1 MIQLDTASNTSI
13 SIDSVVVFLIL
24 SLFMSQFYIWS
35 SGLPQ
40 FSQIFIV
47 LAFFGFVIKYKVI
60 NVSSTKLLFI
70 FLSYV
75 ILVNSVWFFVNSF
88 DASYIVSTIYWV
100 FNFLTFTLLMNL
112 KKESVRVY
120 FKWLLKIIF
129 FSYVLEIVIWLVG
142 SGRYGFAPRYN
153 GFFNDPNQM
162 AFWVLSTCSI
172 YLCVSEKKIKNII
185 VLMLAIL
192 LLLLT
197 LSRSALIG
205 VPFLAIAFVMKQKG
219 SLLNKMLFA
228 MFSLIG
234 IAIVSLYFYSK
245 GFFDSIISRL
255 ILGIEEKGSQVE
267 DRGFDALLDYPEHLF
282 FGAGQG
288 GYYLYTPVGNE
299 IHSTW
304 LGILFY
310 YGSFG
315 LFLFLAFLYKIFKK
329 LTFADKILFLGPMF
343 YGFTTY
349 NARTTIFWFFICIFL
364 IKSKRQG
371 KD

>member
-1 MIQLDTASNTSI
+1 MDFSKSY
-13 SIDSVVVFLIL
+13 SDYKYEKDSMVFLLAL

-40 FSQIFIV
+40 FSQILIV
-47 LAFFGFVIKYKVI
+47 LAFFIFVIKYKVI
-60 NVSSTKLLFI
+60 NISSTKFLFI

-75 ILVNSVWFFVNSF
+75 ILVNSVWFFANGF
-88 DASYIVSTIYWV
+88 DSSYIVSTVYWI
-100 FNFLTFTLLMNL
+100 FNFLTFTLLVNI
-112 KKESVRVY
+112 KKESIEL
-120 FKWLLKIIF
+120 FFEWLLKIIF
-129 FSYVLEIVIWLVG
+129 FSYLLEIVIWSIG
-142 SGRYGFAPRYN
+142 SGRYYFAPRYN

-185 VLMLAIL
+185 VLILAIL
-192 LLLLT
+192 LLILT

-219 SLLNKMLFA
+219 SLLNKILFSII
-228 MFSLIG
+228 SLVS
-234 IAIVSLYFYSK
+234 IVILSVYFYSK
-245 GFFDSIISRL
+245 GFFESIISRL
-255 ILGIEEKGSQVE
+255 LLGIEEKDSQVE
-267 DRGFDALLDYPEHLF
+267 SRGFEALLDYPEHLF

-288 GYYLYTPVGNE
+288 GYQRYVVAGNE

-310 YGSFG
+310 YGGFG
-315 LFLFLAFLYKIFKK
+315 LILFLVFLYQIFKK
-329 LTFADKILFLGPMF
+329 LTFADRILFLGPMF

-364 IKSKRQG
+364 MKSK
-371 KD
+371 K

>member
-1 MIQLDTASNTSI
+1 MTQLGISKKNSI
-13 SIDSVVVFLIL
+13 GIDSVAIIIIL

-47 LAFFGFVIKYKVI
+47 LAFFIFAIKYKVI
-60 NVSSTKLLFI
+60 NLSSTKFLFL
-70 FLSYV
+70 FLTYV
-75 ILVNSVWFFVNSF
+75 VLVNSIWFFVNDF
-88 DASYIVSTIYWV
+88 DSSYIVSTIYWL
-100 FNFLTFTLLMNL
+100 FNFLTFTLLVNL
-112 KKESVRVY
+112 KKESIKL
-120 FKWLLKIIF
+120 FFEWLLKIIF
-129 FSYVLEIVIWLVG
+129 FSYVLELVIWLVG
-142 SGRYGFAPRYN
+142 SGRYDFAPRYN

-162 AFWVLSTCSI
+162 AFWIISTASI
-172 YLCVSEKKIKNII
+172 YLCISEKKLKNLI
-185 VLMLAIL
+185 VLILAVF

-205 VPFLAIAFVMKQKG
+205 VPFLALAFIAKQKG
-219 SLLNKMLFA
+219 SVLNKTLFTI
-228 MFSLIG
+228 FSFVG
-234 IAIVSLYFYSK
+234 ISIISVYFYSR

-255 ILGIEEKGSQVE
+255 ILGIEEKGSQIE

-282 FGAGQG
+282 FGSGQG

-329 LTFADKILFLGPMF
+329 LTFAEKILFLGPMF

-364 IKSKRQG
+364 IKSKQQG
-371 KD
+371 KV